1 MNKKVWHCLLCFLLF
16 ASVGLAANK
25 KFTLVIDPGH
35 GGRDHGAAGVY
46 SKEKDLVLKFAL
58 AFGQMVERNCPDVKV
73 IYTRKT
79 DVFIPLARRAE
90 IANKNHA
97 DLFISIH
104 INALSGGRRVRG
116 LQTYTLGR
124 GQNTGQKGIM
134 ENLEV
139 AKRENSVIFLEKDYK
154 QKYQGFDPSSPES
167 NIMFEFIQD
176 KNMQQSVELARY
188 MQHHI
193 RAATGLNDMG
203 AHQNNLAVLRLSSM
217 PGCLLE
223 LGFISTPEE
232 EDFMNAAGAADMYA
246 RGIFNAFVQYKNK
259 YHQGL
264 VVPYKAPAAPK
275 PQMPEIVPQDYKEQS
290 KKAESSKNVKT
301 RGVSLPPNVPQPKV
315 AETSSTNQQTPQMT
329 ANQSASQATPAMPQP
344 TEAAPNAKNTV
355 RTSAEAPTSPVANA
369 AQEVPVF
376 KIQIL
381 TTSRKLA
388 LTDAALKGL
397 KGCEWYEAGGDMKY
411 TYGSSADYNEIRRL
425 RKEII
430 DRFPD
435 AFIIAFKNG
444 QRMDVN
450 EAIRTFLQNKKK

>member
-1 MNKKVWHCLLCFLLF
+1 MLCFLLF

-58 AFGQMVERNCPDVKV
+58 AFGQMVERNCPDVRV

-90 IANKNHA
+90 IANKNRA
-97 DLFISIH
+97 DLFISVH

-124 GQNTGQKGIM
+124 GQNTGQKGIL

-188 MQHHI
+188 MQNHI

-264 VVPYKAPAAPK
+264 VVPYKAPAVPE
-275 PQMPEIVPQDYKEQS
+275 PQVPEIVPQDYKEQS
-290 KKAESSKNVKT
+290 KKAESSKNVRT
-301 RGVSLPPNVPQPKV
+301 REASLAPNVPQPKV
-315 AETSSTNQQTPQMT
+315 AETSSVKQQTPQMA
-329 ANQSASQATPAMPQP
+329 ANQSASQATPAIPQP
-344 TEAAPNAKNTV
+344 TEAAPNTRNEVHA
-355 RTSAEAPTSPVANA
+355 SAQTPTSPVENA
-369 AQEVPVF
+369 AQEVPMF

>member
-1 MNKKVWHCLLCFLLF
+1 MLCFLLF

-58 AFGQMVERNCPDVKV
+58 AFGQLVERNCPDVRV

-79 DVFIPLARRAE
+79 DVFIPLGRRAE

-97 DLFISIH
+97 DLFISVH
-104 INALSGGRRVRG
+104 INALSGGRKVRG

-188 MQHHI
+188 MQNHI

-264 VVPYKAPAAPK
+264 VVPYKAPVVPE
-275 PQMPEIVPQDYKEQS
+275 PQVPEIVPQDYKEQS

-301 RGVSLPPNVPQPKV
+301 REVSVAPNVPQPKV
-315 AETSSTNQQTPQMT
+315 AETSSTNQQTPQMA
-329 ANQSASQATPAMPQP
+329 ANQSASQETLAIPQP

-355 RTSAEAPTSPVANA
+355 RTSAQTPTSSVANP

>member
-16 ASVGLAANK
+16 ASVGLASNK

-58 AFGQMVERNCPDVKV
+58 AFGQMVERNCPDVRV

-79 DVFIPLARRAE
+79 DVFIPLGRRAE

-97 DLFISIH
+97 DLFISVH

-188 MQHHI
+188 MQSHI

-275 PQMPEIVPQDYKEQS
+275 PQVPEIVPQDYKEQS
-290 KKAESSKNVKT
+290 KKAESTKNVKT
-301 RGVSLPPNVPQPKV
+301 RGVSLAPNVPQPKV

-329 ANQSASQATPAMPQP
+329 ANHSASQATPAMSQP
-344 TEAAPNAKNTV
+344 TEAAPNTKNTV
-355 RTSAEAPTSPVANA
+355 RTSAQTPTSTVANA

-388 LTDAALKGL
+388 LTDVALKGL
-397 KGCEWYEAGGDMKY
+397 KGCEWYEAGGDLKY

>member
-58 AFGQMVERNCPDVKV
+58 AFGQLVERNCPDVRV

-79 DVFIPLARRAE
+79 DVFIPLGRRAE

-188 MQHHI
+188 MQNHI

-275 PQMPEIVPQDYKEQS
+275 PQVPEIVPQDYKEQS

-344 TEAAPNAKNTV
+344 TEAAPNAKNMV
-355 RTSAEAPTSPVANA
+355 RTSAQAPTSSVANP

>member
-1 MNKKVWHCLLCFLLF
+1 MLCFLLF

-58 AFGQMVERNCPDVKV
+58 AFGQLVERNCPDVRV

-188 MQHHI
+188 MQSHI

-246 RGIFNAFVQYKNK
+246 RGIFNAFVQYKSK

-275 PQMPEIVPQDYKEQS
+275 PQVPEIVPQDYKEQS

-301 RGVSLPPNVPQPKV
+301 RGMSLAPNVPQPKV
-315 AETSSTNQQTPQMT
+315 AETSSTNQQTPQMA
-329 ANQSASQATPAMPQP
+329 ANQSGVLATPAMSQP

-355 RTSAEAPTSPVANA
+355 RTSAQTPTSPVANA
-369 AQEVPVF
+369 TQEVPVF

>member
-1 MNKKVWHCLLCFLLF
+1 MLCFLLF

-90 IANKNHA
+90 IANKNRA
-97 DLFISIH
+97 DLFISVH

-124 GQNTGQKGIM
+124 GQNTGQKGIL

-232 EDFMNAAGAADMYA
+232 ENFMNAAGAADMYA

-275 PQMPEIVPQDYKEQS
+275 PQVPEIVPQDYKEQS

-301 RGVSLPPNVPQPKV
+301 REASLASNGSQPKV
-315 AETSSTNQQTPQMT
+315 PETSTINQQTLQMV
-329 ANQSASQATPAMPQP
+329 ANQPGVQAAAATPQP
-344 TEAAPNAKNTV
+344 AEAAPNARN
-355 RTSAEAPTSPVANA
+355 EAGTPVQTPTPPTSNA
-369 AQEVPVF
+369 DQGVPVF

-381 TTSRKLA
+381 TTHRKLA

-397 KGCEWYEAGGDMKY
+397 KGCEWYEAGGDLKY

-450 EAIRTFLQNKKK
+450 EAIRMFLQNKKK

>member
-58 AFGQMVERNCPDVKV
+58 AFGQMVERNCPDVRV

-90 IANKNHA
+90 IANKNRA
-97 DLFISIH
+97 DLFISVH
-104 INALSGGRRVRG
+104 INALSGGRKVRG

-124 GQNTGQKGIM
+124 GQNTGKKGIM

-232 EDFMNAAGAADMYA
+232 ENFMNAAGAADMYA

-264 VVPYKAPAAPK
+264 VVPYKAPAVPE
-275 PQMPEIVPQDYKEQS
+275 PQVPEIVPQDYKEQS

-301 RGVSLPPNVPQPKV
+301 REASLAPNVPQPKV
-315 AETSSTNQQTPQMT
+315 AETSTINQQTPQMA
-329 ANQSASQATPAMPQP
+329 ANQPGVQATTATPQQA
-344 TEAAPNAKNTV
+344 EAAPNARN
-355 RTSAEAPTSPVANA
+355 EAGTPVQNPTLPAANA
-369 AQEVPVF
+369 AQELPVF

-381 TTSRKLA
+381 TTHRKLSS
-388 LTDAALKGL
+388 TDAALKGL

-450 EAIRTFLQNKKK
+450 EAINTFLQNKKK

>member
-1 MNKKVWHCLLCFLLF
+1 MLCFLLF

-58 AFGQMVERNCPDVKV
+58 AFGQLVERNCPDVKV

-90 IANKNHA
+90 IANKNRA
-97 DLFISIH
+97 DLFISVH

-232 EDFMNAAGAADMYA
+232 ENFMNAAGAADMYA

-264 VVPYKAPAAPK
+264 VVPYKAPAVPE
-275 PQMPEIVPQDYKEQS
+275 PQVPEIVPQDYKEQS
-290 KKAESSKNVKT
+290 KKAESSKSVKT
-301 RGVSLPPNVPQPKV
+301 REASLASNGSQPKV
-315 AETSSTNQQTPQMT
+315 AETSPINQQTPQMA
-329 ANQSASQATPAMPQP
+329 ANQPGVQATTAMPQQA
-344 TEAAPNAKNTV
+344 EAAPNARN
-355 RTSAEAPTSPVANA
+355 EAGTPVQTATLPAANA

-381 TTSRKLA
+381 TTHRKLIS
-388 LTDAALKGL
+388 TDAALKGL
-397 KGCEWYEAGGDMKY
+397 KGCEWYEAGGDLKY